1 MTSDEITLIC
11 TLIKNKYIGK
21 EIGDIF
27 DGIQN
32 PYIKFDDLI
41 INRGGLG
48 TNLCTLI
55 WPSNY
60 DVLIYRKMFNGFEFM
75 NRGCFLKEHIQTKD
89 FDEA

>member
-55 WPSNY
+55 WPSTRVIKASILSSFVVCF
-60 DVLIYRKMFNGFEFM
+60 VLVSQHYLI
-75 NRGCFLKEHIQTKD
+75 
-89 FDEA
+89 